1 MLQDNI
7 VVKKFIFCTHTSGID
22 GDMADGPRLRH
33 SFAGFVRLPAFLVI
47 FNAKIRDFLWKT
59 IG

>member
-22 GDMADGPRLRH
+22 GDMADGPCLRH
-33 SFAGFVRLPAFLVI
+33 SFAVFVRLPAFLVI
-47 FNAKIRDFLWKT
+47 FNAEIRDFIWKT